1 MKIHYRNPNLIEQ
14 INEAIANSSAG
25 NKLIDYF
32 ELTSDELNSV
42 YSYFDRTTNKDN
54 TINYSYKGITVKVKQ

>member
-1 MKIHYRNPNLIEQ
+1 MKIHYRKPNLIEQ

-25 NKLIDYF
+25 NKLIYYF

-54 TINYSYKGITVKVKQ
+54 TINYSYKGKICK